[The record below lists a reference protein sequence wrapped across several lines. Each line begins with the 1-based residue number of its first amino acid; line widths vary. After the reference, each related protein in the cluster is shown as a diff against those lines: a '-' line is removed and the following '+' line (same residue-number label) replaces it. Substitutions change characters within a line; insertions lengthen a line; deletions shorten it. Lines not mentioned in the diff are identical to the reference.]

1 MKASQPTPPKWAE
14 RFLCWY
20 CRSTILE
27 DLQGDLHEYFE
38 RNVKTKGVKRAQL
51 IYILDV
57 IKFFRIYT
65 VRKPEFINL
74 LIHWIMLG
82 SYIKTSGRSIVRN
95 KLFSGINIIGLA
107 ISMSVGLL
115 VIALIS
121 DFHSYDNF
129 HENKDR
135 IYRVTTAHQHSSNPP
150 MNLATS
156 SVLAGKRIK
165 ESVTGV
171 EKVTLMR
178 RGFGGD
184 AKVDETVIPLSG
196 IWADDAFFSIF
207 TFPLLQGNPA
217 AALKDPYSIV
227 LTETSARKLFGSQNA
242 LGQSVK
248 FDSVNYIV
256 TGVMKDIPKLSH
268 MYFDLLVSFATVD
281 LMKPDMDGGYMSWNN
296 VYSNYTYILLPPD
309 GDVNTVQASIDKISN
324 AENKALEDQRIKLNL
339 QPLGEIPLKAKF
351 GNPIGPSMNGI
362 ALWVLGGLALVI
374 IMSACFNYTN
384 LSIARSLRRSRE
396 VGIRKVMGARK
407 LHVLGQFVVEAV
419 LIALLAL
426 LVSFG
431 IFIILRSEFLSM
443 EPKLQQMLSLE
454 LSPERVLQFVLLA
467 VTVGLLA
474 GIAPALFF
482 ARVNIIK
489 VLKDVSSLQVFRHVN
504 MRKTL
509 IVVQYTFSLIFIT
522 TTIIGYNQYKGFIS
536 YDLGFS
542 TENIVNIKLSGGV
555 KGDLLVKELKEL
567 PEVTGISRSLMV
579 TSLGSI
585 HGMQVKYKND
595 SSSVWLNLIDEN
607 YLSLHQHKFLAG
619 RNIHAIAEG
628 AEESEVIVNE
638 QLLKRFDIAKRD
650 PAKALGEELMVDGK
664 RLTIVG
670 VVKDFNYGTLENTIE
685 PLIMRY
691 ASIQNYGHINLRVQT
706 EDWPATFVK
715 LDAIWQKLDK
725 VHPLEAKFYSDQIQE
740 AYNQFS
746 VMVKVFGFLA
756 FLAVCIASMGLL
768 GMVVFATET
777 RLKEVSIRK
786 VLGASEATLVYMLS
800 KGFVMLLVV
809 AACIALP
816 ATYFF
821 FDKVVLVE
829 FMYHAPIHISELVL
843 GFFIVMLV
851 ALFMI
856 GSQTLRAA
864 RANPADVLKSE

>member
-14 RFLCWY
+14 RLLCWY
-20 CRSTILE
+20 CRPAILE

-38 RNVKTKGVKRAQL
+38 RNVKAKGVKRARL

-82 SYIKTSGRSIVRN
+82 SYIKTSGRNIVRN

-115 VIALIS
+115 VIALVS
-121 DFHSYDNF
+121 DFRSYDDF

-135 IYRVTTAHQHSSNPP
+135 IYRVITAHQRQDGPP

-165 ESVTGV
+165 ESVTGI

-184 AKVDETVIPLSG
+184 AKVGESVMPLSG
-196 IWADDAFFSIF
+196 IWADEAFFSIF
-207 TFPLLQGNPA
+207 TFPLIQGNPA
-217 AALKDPYSIV
+217 TALKDPYSLV
-227 LTETSARKLFGSQNA
+227 LTETSARKLFGSENA

-248 FDSVNYIV
+248 FDTINYIV
-256 TGVMKDIPKLSH
+256 TAVMKDIPRLSH
-268 MYFDLLVSFATVD
+268 MHFDVLVSFATVD
-281 LMKPDMDGGYMSWNN
+281 LVKPDMDGGFMSWSNI
-296 VYSNYTYILLPPD
+296 YSNYTYILLPEH
-309 GDVNTVQASIDKISN
+309 GDAQTVQASINKIST
-324 AENKALEDQRIKLNL
+324 AENKALEDQRIDLNL
-339 QPLGEIPLKAKF
+339 QSLGEIPFNARLS
-351 GNPIGPSMNGI
+351 NPIGLAMNGI
-362 ALWVLGGLALVI
+362 ALWILGGLAMII

-407 LHVLGQFVVEAV
+407 MHVLGQFIVEAV
-419 LIALLAL
+419 IIALLAL
-426 LVSFG
+426 LLSSGVFML
-431 IFIILRSEFLSM
+431 LRSSFLSM
-443 EPKLQQMLSLE
+443 EPKLQTMLSLE
-454 LSPERVLQFVLLA
+454 LSPRLVLQFMLLA
-467 VTVGLLA
+467 ITVGLLA
-474 GIAPALFF
+474 GLPPAFFF
-482 ARVNIIK
+482 ARINIIK
-489 VLKDVSSLQVFRHVN
+489 VLKDISSLQVFRHVN
-504 MRKTL
+504 IRKAL

-522 TTIIGYNQYKGFIS
+522 TTIIGYNQYKGLIS

-542 TENIVNIKLSGGV
+542 TENIVNIKLAGGV

-567 PEVTGISRSLMV
+567 PEVTDISRSLMV
-579 TSLGSI
+579 TSLGNI

-595 SSSVWLNLIDEN
+595 SSGVWLNLIDEN
-607 YLSLHQHKFLAG
+607 YLPLHQHKFLAG
-619 RNIHAIAEG
+619 RNLHAIAEG
-628 AEESEVIVNE
+628 AEESEVVVNE

-650 PAKALGEELMVDGK
+650 PLKALGEELLVDTM

-670 VVKDFNYGTLENTIE
+670 VVKDFNYGTLESTIE

-691 ASIQNYGHINLRVQT
+691 ASIQYYGNINLRVKT
-706 EDWPATFVK
+706 EDWPATFARIN
-715 LDAIWQKLDK
+715 AIWQKLDK
-725 VHPLEAKFYSDQIQE
+725 VHPMEAKFYSDQIQE

-786 VLGASEATLVYMLS
+786 VLGASETKLVYMLS
-800 KGFVMLLVV
+800 KGFIALLVI

-821 FDKVVLVE
+821 FDKVVLVK
-829 FMYHAPIHISELVL
+829 FMYHPPMRVSELIL
-843 GFFIVMLV
+843 GFFIVMLL
-851 ALFMI
+851 ALVMI

-864 RANPADVLKSE
+864 RTNPAEVLKNE